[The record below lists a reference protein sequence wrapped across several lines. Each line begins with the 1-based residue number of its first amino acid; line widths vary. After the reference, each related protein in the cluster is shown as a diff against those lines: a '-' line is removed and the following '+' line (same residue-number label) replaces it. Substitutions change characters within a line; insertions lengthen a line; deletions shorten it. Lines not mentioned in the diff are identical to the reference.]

1 MEETPIDRR
10 TIRDI
15 MHTDVPTLAPSAS
28 MADAVRCLDGSAM
41 ACVLILK
48 SGRIVGIFTE
58 FDAVRLA
65 ASGLDEDEMRQPG
78 GIASLMRAPTFV
90 MPEDTGVRH
99 AFHEMATRSVRH
111 LLVADRQMH
120 LHGIVTLHDL
130 LAHIGHHHFDL
141 QQTIGTVAPRQTVMV
156 EGDETVSAGIQRM
169 VFHGSSY
176 ALVSDGDGHVIGILT
191 EREVTH
197 LLASRPEA
205 VVSAAIRSVMADVP
219 PSLSTDTAL
228 AEAANSM
235 ASRRIRHLLI
245 PDSSPPVV
253 VAQADIMRGLHAEYL
268 FRLNEELES
277 KERELRSI
285 NQSLEQKVRQR
296 VQELEAVN
304 LQLSR
309 EIAERTRAEASLAA
323 SERRYRQLFMRSK
336 AVQLII
342 DPGSGVILSA
352 NDAAAAFYG
361 YARTTLEA
369 MRIDELGVQPSGQMP
384 HEFQRA
390 RAGKLNHFFLTH
402 RLASGAI
409 RDVEVHSGSID
420 LDGRTVLYL
429 IIHDISERKEAE
441 IRARMLELA
450 LENAGE
456 AVMIVDRQWQVCY
469 VNIAFA
475 RINGYAPEEV
485 LGHHAGLLQIA
496 DGLFTQSPNAWKA
509 LLRRN
514 RGEHA
519 LECRRKDGTLF
530 PALVSVAPIRDR
542 HRNITHFVGIQKDIS
557 EFRELENR
565 YRQSQKMQ
573 SLGTLVGGIAHN
585 FNNALAGMLGYLYLA
600 KKLGNE
606 HPKLIDKLEKVETL
620 AQRTTGTVRQLLAFA
635 RKGSVKM
642 QPINFT
648 LFVREAI
655 TLAEMSLGQHIT
667 LESDLCPE
675 TVIIHGDINQLQH
688 VFLNLVSN
696 AADAL
701 EGVAHPRIEVSTH
714 LVRNTAKFRQNYPD
728 ADAPRYVALT
738 VRDNGAGIPDSELSK
753 IFEPFYTTK
762 PPDRG
767 SGLGL
772 SMVYGTVTQHRGY
785 VNAKSQLGKGTSLH
799 LNFPVEIDQEPPGE
813 AQPAPPVMKTG
824 RETILIVD
832 DNDGVLAMICE
843 VVESLGYCTLRATNG
858 EDALQLLSAHD
869 DRIALLLTDIM
880 MPGINGHELAE
891 RARQSRPDM
900 PVIFCSGYD
909 SQHDR
914 HEEQADELSRHM
926 QKPVSIAVLGT
937 AIRELIDRDVS
948 GPVQA

>member
-1 MEETPIDRR
+1 MMEETPIDQR
-10 TIRDI
+10 TIRHI
-15 MHTDVPTLAPSAS
+15 MHADVPTLSPSAS
-28 MADAVRCLDGSAM
+28 LADAVRSLDDTAM

-48 SGRIVGIFTE
+48 SERIVGIFTE

-65 ASGLDEDEMRQPG
+65 ASDLDEDAMERPD
-78 GIASLMRAPTFV
+78 GIASMMRAPTFV
-90 MPEDTGVRH
+90 MPDDTGILH

-111 LLVADRQMH
+111 LVVADRQMS

-130 LAHIGHHHFDL
+130 LAHIGHQYFDL
-141 QQTIGTVAPRQTVMV
+141 RQTIGTVVPRQAVVV
-156 EGDETVSAGIQRM
+156 EGDETVAAGIQRM

-176 ALVSDGDGHVIGILT
+176 ALVADGDGNINGILT

-197 LLASRPEA
+197 LLATRPDDIPS
-205 VVSAAIRSVMADVP
+205 VTISSVMAEVP
-219 PSLSTDTAL
+219 PSISVDTAL
-228 AEAANSM
+228 AEAASSM
-235 ASRRIRHLLI
+235 ARHRIRHLLI
-245 PDSSPPVV
+245 PDSRQPVV
-253 VAQADIMRGLHAEYL
+253 VAQVDIMRGLHAEYL
-268 FRLNEELES
+268 FRLNKELES
-277 KERELRSI
+277 KERELRGI

-342 DPGSGVILSA
+342 DPDNGAILSA
-352 NDAAAAFYG
+352 NDAAASFYG
-361 YARTTLEA
+361 YARAQLETMPIHA
-369 MRIDELGVQPSGQMP
+369 LDALSPEQIPPEMQHARI
-384 HEFQRA
+384 
-390 RAGKLNHFFLTH
+390 GKLNHFFLTH
-402 RLASGAI
+402 RLASGTH
-409 RDVEVHSGSID
+409 RDVEVHAGPID

-441 IRARMLELA
+441 TRAHMLELA

-456 AVMIVDRQWQVCY
+456 AVMIVDREWQVSY

-485 LGHHAGLLQIA
+485 LGQHAGRLRIA
-496 DGLFTQSPNAWKA
+496 DGLFNQNPNTWKL

-514 RGEHA
+514 RWEHT

-530 PALVSVAPIRDR
+530 PALVSVAPIRDHR
-542 HRNITHFVGIQKDIS
+542 RNITHFVGIQKDIS

-600 KKLGNE
+600 KKIGKEN
-606 HPKLIDKLEKVETL
+606 PKLIDKLEKVETL

-648 LFVREAI
+648 LFVQEAI
-655 TLAEMSLGQHIT
+655 ALAEMSLGQHIT
-667 LESDLCPE
+667 LDADLCPE

-688 VFLNLVSN
+688 AFLNLISN

-701 EGVAHPRIEVSTH
+701 EDVAHPRIEVSTR
-714 LVRNTAKFRQNYPD
+714 LVHNTAKFRGSYPE
-728 ADAPRYVALT
+728 ADAPRYVVLT
-738 VRDNGAGIPDSELSK
+738 VRDNGMGIPDSELAK

-762 PPDRG
+762 PPERG

-785 VNAKSQLGKGTSLH
+785 VNVNSEPGKGTSLV
-799 LNFPVEIDQEPPGE
+799 LNFPVQFDQQRIDETL
-813 AQPAPPVMKTG
+813 PAPIVPKG
-824 RETILIVD
+824 KESILVVD

-843 VVESLGYCTLRATNG
+843 VVESLGYQAYRATNG
-858 EDALQLLSAHD
+858 EDALQQLSTHHD
-869 DRIALLLTDIM
+869 QIALLLTDVM
-880 MPGINGHELAE
+880 MPGIDGHELVE
-891 RARQSRPDM
+891 RARRSRPDM

-909 SQHDR
+909 SQHDQ
-914 HEEQADELSRHM
+914 HSEPTDGLSRYM
-926 QKPVSIAVLGT
+926 QKPVSIDVLGT
-937 AIRELIDRDVS
+937 AIRELIDRDVAE
-948 GPVQA
+948 PLQV

>member
-1 MEETPIDRR
+1 
-10 TIRDI
+10 
-15 MHTDVPTLAPSAS
+15 MHTDVPTLTPSAS
-28 MADAVRCLDGSAM
+28 LADAVHSLDGTDM
-41 ACVLILK
+41 ACVLILN

-65 ASGLDEDEMRQPG
+65 ATGLSEGEMNRAG
-78 GIASLMRAPTFV
+78 GIGALMRAPTFV
-90 MPEDTGVRH
+90 MPEDTGVR
-99 AFHEMATRSVRH
+99 
-111 LLVADRQMH
+111 L
-120 LHGIVTLHDL
+120 TLHDL
-130 LAHIGHHHFDL
+130 LTHIGHQQFDL
-141 QQTIGTVAPRQTVMV
+141 QQTLGTVVPRQAVVV
-156 EGDETVSAGIQRM
+156 EGDETVVAGIQRM

-176 ALVSDGDGHVIGILT
+176 ALVSDGDGHIIGILT

-197 LLASRPEA
+197 LLARSPE
-205 VVSAAIRSVMADVP
+205 VVASATIRSVMAEVP
-219 PSLSTDTAL
+219 PPLSTDTTL
-228 AEAANSM
+228 VEAVDSM
-235 ASRRIRHLLI
+235 VSRRIRHLLI
-245 PDSSPPVV
+245 PDSQPPVV
-253 VAQADIMRGLHAEYL
+253 VAQVDIMRGLHAEYL

-296 VQELEAVN
+296 VQELEEVN

-309 EIAERTRAEASLAA
+309 EVYERARAEASLAA

-342 DPGSGVILSA
+342 DPDNGVILSA
-352 NDAAAAFYG
+352 NDAAASFYG

-369 MRIDELGVQPSGQMP
+369 MRVDELGTLPSGQMP

-390 RAGKLNHFFLTH
+390 RTGKLNHFFLTH

-409 RDVEVHSGSID
+409 RDVEVHSGPID

-485 LGHHAGLLQIA
+485 LGHHIGQLQIVE
-496 DGLFTQSPNAWKA
+496 GLFGQGPNTWKS
-509 LLRRN
+509 LLRSN
-514 RGEHA
+514 RWEHT
-519 LECRRKDGTLF
+519 LDCRRKDGALF
-530 PALVSVAPIRDR
+530 PALVSVAPIRDED
-542 HRNITHFVGIQKDIS
+542 RNITHFIGIQKDIS

-600 KKLGNE
+600 KKLGTE
-606 HPKLIDKLEKVETL
+606 QPKLIDKLEKVETL

-655 TLAEMSLGQHIT
+655 ALAEMSLGHHIS
-667 LESDLCPE
+667 LQADLNPDPI
-675 TVIIHGDINQLQH
+675 IIHGDINQLQH
-688 VFLNLVSN
+688 VFLNLISN

-701 EGVAHPRIEVSTH
+701 EGVAHPRIEVSTR
-714 LVRNTAKFRQNYPD
+714 LVRNTARFRQGCPD
-728 ADAPRYVALT
+728 ADAPRYVELV
-738 VRDNGAGIPDSELSK
+738 VRDNGAGIPASELSK

-785 VNAKSQLGKGTSLH
+785 VNAKSQAGKGTSLV
-799 LNFPVEIDQEPPGE
+799 LNFPVEADKETADE
-813 AQPAPPVMKTG
+813 ASSTPPVPKTG

-832 DNDGVLAMICE
+832 DNQGVLAMICE
-843 VVESLGYCTLRATNG
+843 VVESLGYRTLKATNG
-858 EDALQLLSAHD
+858 EDALQLLSAHGEGV
-869 DRIALLLTDIM
+869 ALLLTDIM

-891 RARQSRPDM
+891 RARSARPDM

-909 SQHDR
+909 SQQDQR
-914 HEEQADELSRHM
+914 EAPTDELSRHM
-926 QKPVSIAVLGT
+926 QKPVSISVLGT
-937 AIRELIDRDVS
+937 AIRELIDRSVS
-948 GPVQA
+948 EPARA